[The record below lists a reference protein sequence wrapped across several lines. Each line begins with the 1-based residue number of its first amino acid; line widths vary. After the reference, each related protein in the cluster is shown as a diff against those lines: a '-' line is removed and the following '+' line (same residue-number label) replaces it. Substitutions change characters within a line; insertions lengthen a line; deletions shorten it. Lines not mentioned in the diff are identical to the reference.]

1 MSKLRTSEKQKEY
14 NKRAYEKHKEKRKE
28 EARDYYHQNKEKV
41 LDTVRDYRDK
51 NRDLIREKGRH
62 YYRRKLENRLLN
74 AAKARAKAKNLEFN
88 IEVSDIVVPKICP
101 LLGIPIFVNEGKKV
115 CKPNSPS
122 LDRIDPTKGYIK
134 NNVWV
139 ISLKAN
145 TMKSNATLEE
155 MKTLVTNWILLDS
168 CMFLIPEK
176 ETKL

>member
-1 MSKLRTSEKQKEY
+1 MSKKRTPEKQKEY

-28 EARDYYHQNKEKV
+28 EARNYYHQNKEKV
-41 LDTVRDYRDK
+41 LDTVKEYRNK
-51 NRDLIREKGRH
+51 NRDTIREKGKQ

-74 AAKARAKAKNLEFN
+74 AAKARSKAKNLEFN
-88 IEVSDIVVPKICP
+88 IEVSDIIVPAVCP

-134 NNVWV
+134 GNVWV

-155 MKTLVTNWILLDS
+155 MKTLVTNWMLLDTPR
-168 CMFLIPEK
+168 FLIEEK
-176 ETKL
+176 EKP